1 MLHYFS
7 LIQGCSLGLDVSVSR
22 RSRDL
27 FSNVSVSKKSGK
39 VSSRSRLGHE
49 TKCLGLGPQG
59 LVYKSNIL
67 DYIIIIIIININA
80 MVKNKEQ
87 VNKLESEAGE
97 G

>member
-1 MLHYFS
+1 M
-7 LIQGCSLGLDVSVSR
+7 
-22 RSRDL
+22 
-27 FSNVSVSKKSGK
+27 
-39 VSSRSRLGHE
+39 SRSR
-49 TKCLGLGPQG
+49 LGLGPQG

-67 DYIIIIIIININA
+67 DYILIIIIININA